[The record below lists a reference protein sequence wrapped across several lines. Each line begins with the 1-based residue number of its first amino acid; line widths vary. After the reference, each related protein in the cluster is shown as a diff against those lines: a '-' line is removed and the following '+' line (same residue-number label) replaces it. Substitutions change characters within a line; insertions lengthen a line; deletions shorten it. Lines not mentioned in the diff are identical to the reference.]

1 MTHPVEDAEIASLL
15 KSSRHIALV
24 GASNKEE
31 RPSYGVMSYLLN
43 HGYHVTPVNPGLAG
57 QMLLGQPVYGRLQ
70 DIPEP
75 VDLVDVFRD
84 SSAAPALV
92 DDAIAIGAKAIWLQL
107 GITSVEAEQKAR
119 GAGLGFVQN
128 RCTKIEH
135 RKLFS

>member
-1 MTHPVEDAEIASLL
+1 MTASEETEIASLL

-31 RPSYGVMSYLLN
+31 RPSHSVMAYLLAQ
-43 HGYHVTPVNPGLAG
+43 GYRVTPVNPGLAG
-57 QMLLGQPVYGRLQ
+57 QNLLGQPVYGRLQ

-84 SSAAPALV
+84 SSAAPSVV
-92 DDAIAIGAKAIWLQL
+92 DDAIAIGAKAVWLQL
-107 GITSVEAEQKAR
+107 GITSAEAEQKAR
-119 GAGLGFVQN
+119 TAGLGFVQN

-135 RKLFS
+135 KKLVP